1 MEKKSQLPWYKRKKF
16 YLPVAV
22 VLGVIGVLPSLVS
35 LFGVSIDDE
44 FNPDYYSDPNEPMF
58 KKNKTDCCD
67 AVCRFFDQQK
77 KSNHSLLCLLL
88 F

>member
-22 VLGVIGVLPSLVS
+22 VLGVIGFLPSLVS
-35 LFGVSIDDE
+35 LFGYQSMMNSILITILIRM
-44 FNPDYYSDPNEPMF
+44 NQCLRKS
-58 KKNKTDCCD
+58 KTDCCD
-67 AVCRFFDQQK
+67 AVCSFFDQQK

>member
-22 VLGVIGVLPSLVS
+22 VLGMIGFLPSLVS

-58 KKNKTDCCD
+58 KKK
-67 AVCRFFDQQK
+67 Q
-77 KSNHSLLCLLL
+77 H
-88 F
+88 

>member
-1 MEKKSQLPWYKRKKF
+1 MEKKSQLLWYKRKKF

-35 LFGVSIDDE
+35 FRVSIDDE

-58 KKNKTDCCD
+58 KKNGSIIYGTDESELILQPHFHF
-67 AVCRFFDQQK
+67 RY
-77 KSNHSLLCLLL
+77 
-88 F
+88 